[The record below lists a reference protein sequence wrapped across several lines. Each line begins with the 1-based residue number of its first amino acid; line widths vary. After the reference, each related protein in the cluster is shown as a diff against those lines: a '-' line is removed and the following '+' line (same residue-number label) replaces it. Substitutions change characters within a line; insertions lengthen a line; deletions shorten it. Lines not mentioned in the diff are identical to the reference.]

1 MTLSLSLPEHAAYA
15 FAVMAVAG
23 IIKGL
28 VGIGMPTISVGL
40 LGLVMSPMQA
50 AALIL
55 MPTFVS
61 NLWQSFTGPHLLSMA
76 RRMWPLLVMT
86 AVGTW
91 AFAGLVTR
99 APTRTDKIWIG
110 LVLLVTAV
118 LALSRW
124 QPKIPSSWE
133 RPLGLASGLVTGLV
147 NALTGTAAVPSIPY
161 IQALGLNKDELIQAA
176 GLLALTST
184 SSLGLLLGIKGMV
197 GGGQALLS
205 TMLLV
210 PAVGGVTLGTM
221 VRGRFSEAFFRLLF
235 LSCQGALGVY
245 LIWAGL

>member
-1 MTLSLSLPEHAAYA
+1 MTLPEHAGYA
-15 FAVMAVAG
+15 LAVMAVAG

-61 NLWQSFTGPHLLSMA
+61 NLWQSFTGPHLLRMA
-76 RRMWPLLVMT
+76 RRLWPLLVMT
-86 AVGTW
+86 AIGTW
-91 AFAGLVTR
+91 ACAGLVAR
-99 APTRTDKIWIG
+99 APTRSDKIWIG
-110 LVLLVTAV
+110 LVLLVTAA

-124 QPKIPSSWE
+124 QPKVPARWE
-133 RPLGLASGLVTGLV
+133 RALGVASGLATGLV
-147 NALTGTAAVPSIPY
+147 NALTGTAAVPSISY
-161 IQALGLNKDELIQAA
+161 IQALGLTKDELIQAA

-184 SSLGLLLGIKGMV
+184 ASLGLLLGAKGMV
-197 GGGQALLS
+197 GGGEALLS
-205 TMLLV
+205 ALLLI

-221 VRGRFSEAFFRLLF
+221 VRHRFSEAFFRLLF
-235 LSCQGALGVY
+235 LSCQGALGAYLVY
-245 LIWAGL
+245 AGL

>member
-1 MTLSLSLPEHAAYA
+1 MSLPEHAGYA
-15 FAVMAVAG
+15 LAVMLVAG
-23 IIKGL
+23 VIKGL

-61 NLWQSFTGPHLLSMA
+61 NLWQSFTGPHLISMA
-76 RRMWPLLVMT
+76 RRLWPLLVAT
-86 AVGTW
+86 AAGTW
-91 AFAGLVTR
+91 LCAGLVAR
-99 APTRTDKIWIG
+99 APTRSDKIWVG

-118 LALSRW
+118 LALSKW
-124 QPKIPSSWE
+124 QPRIAAGWE
-133 RPLGLASGLVTGLV
+133 RALGLASGLGTGLV

-184 SSLGLLLGIKGMV
+184 ASLGLLLGFKGMV
-197 GGGQALLS
+197 GGADALLS
-205 TMLLV
+205 GLLLV
-210 PAVGGVTLGTM
+210 PALGGVTAGTL

-235 LSCQGALGVY
+235 LGCQGVLGAY
-245 LIWAGL
+245 LVWAGI